1 MGLVVFRHGQNRNH
15 GDRTVR
21 IPLSARS
28 LVHGGK
34 VCIEVTR
41 IAAASW
47 YFLTSSGHLTERF
60 RIVGDIC
67 QNDQYVHTQVKCQ
80 VFRCGQRHTRRC
92 NTFYCRVVGQV
103 HEHDSSVDGASA
115 PEVRCEEVRFFVGDT
130 DGCKDDGEVA
140 FATDNLGLTGDL
152 RRQFRMGQTGAR
164 ENRQL
169 RVLLPTYS
177 IRRWPI
183 RQFE

>member
-1 MGLVVFRHGQNRNH
+1 MGDVVVGHCQNRNH

-34 VCIEVTR
+34 VCIGNPDSRGVLVLPLR
-41 IAAASW
+41 AAD
-47 YFLTSSGHLTERF
+47 TSERF

-130 DGCKDDGEVA
+130 DGCKDDGRLLSPPIT
-140 FATDNLGLTGDL
+140 FGLTGDL

-164 ENRQL
+164 ENRAAS
-169 RVLLPTYS
+169 VLLPTYS